1 MATHGGSSPLL
12 GTDQVKLRDGNTA
25 PDKSQNPAQAGFFV
39 FCMPWTAGAA
49 LHAVLPWPGPASVSG
64 REIGPTPTEDITMV
78 RQSTTP
84 KKDLDDGTNKLSEQ
98 DRKKLEERSELP
110 DDERQDTERR
120 ERERKQDS

>member
-1 MATHGGSSPLL
+1 
-12 GTDQVKLRDGNTA
+12 
-25 PDKSQNPAQAGFFV
+25 
-39 FCMPWTAGAA
+39 
-49 LHAVLPWPGPASVSG
+49 
-64 REIGPTPTEDITMV
+64 MV